1 MLSGYSRKD
10 KPTDQRWSFAEQRD
24 VTKTLLARTK
34 GMMSKYKASS
44 SAAFANALKT
54 DADRQKDMDDEA
66 NKEAEEQAKTDA
78 ESDKLFYGVYGDSKG
93 MGAAAEDLKK
103 NGGAS
108 NILAMLLKIVP
119 IGLGIVGRLPNV
131 AMGFKDMATSFGN
144 IVAGLIVTILRT
156 FIDTFQF
163 ISYFFLDG
171 FSLIGCAIDKVM
183 KIFGIC
189 GLIYIFH
196 LILLIAYVILMSVC
210 FMVDVILM
218 TKTLFGISLVESVGM
233 IGDLLISFD
242 DTVYGIS
249 SFHILQY
256 PDFIEKECFY
266 CDLPD
271 GSGLQRTSKAIKY
284 DLGTMLPEKVMS
296 PIGQFF
302 GGVGKVFSIFSI

>member
-1 MLSGYSRKD
+1 MLSGYSRQD
-10 KPTDQRWSFAEQRD
+10 KPTNQRWSFTEQREM
-24 VTKTLLARTK
+24 TKSLVSRTK
-34 GMMSKYKASS
+34 GMLSKYKASTS
-44 SAAFANALKT
+44 SAFANALKT
-54 DADRQKDMDDEA
+54 DADRQKDAEDEA
-66 NKEAEEQAKTDA
+66 DKEAEEQAKADA
-78 ESDKLFYGVYGDSKG
+78 LSNTTLYGDSKT
-93 MGAAAEDLKK
+93 MGAAAKDLTEKTSSD
-103 NGGAS
+103 NFLTM
-108 NILAMLLKIVP
+108 ILKIVP

-163 ISYFFLDG
+163 LSYFFLDG
-171 FSLIGCAIDKVM
+171 FSLIGCAIDKIM

-271 GSGLQRTSKAIKY
+271 GSGLQRTSKAMRY

-302 GGVGKVFSIFSI
+302 GGIGKVFSIFSI